1 MNQNDNR
8 IPAIDLTRHAF
19 VRPMGDI
26 TLYGTWVYNED
37 MEDYE
42 PALVLIP
49 SYRRSGFMPVVIA
62 LSAAYKYDSPQYLAK
77 VSRGILIKLGM
88 NDCMSSAN
96 RVANLIYDHL
106 DDLLK
111 MPNNPTTSVI
121 VADATISINGRKR
134 SVEILDFEPT
144 KQL

>member
-1 MNQNDNR
+1 MSDNR

-19 VRPMGDI
+19 IRVMGDI
-26 TLYGTWVYNED
+26 TLYGSWVYSPD

-49 SYRRSGFMPVVIA
+49 TYRRSGFMPVVIA

-77 VSRGILIKLGM
+77 VSQGILIKLGM
-88 NDCMSSAN
+88 HDCMSTAN
-96 RVANLIYDHL
+96 KVANLIYDHL

-111 MPNNPTTSVI
+111 MPNNPTTSII
-121 VADATISINGRKR
+121 VADATITVGGRKR
-134 SVEILDFEPT
+134 TVEILDHEPT